1 MSKNLYIAASEA
13 EAGKSLIVLGIMD
26 FLSRH
31 LTRIGFFRPI
41 VGSEE
46 VMDNHIRLIYN
57 RYKLNFQYKELYGLS
72 AREMNMY
79 IRNNDIESIQ
89 AIILNKYKE
98 LEQKC
103 DFVLIEG
110 SDYRTHLSSYEFE
123 FNVRVATNLGSPVI
137 SVISGQNKTKEEVLD
152 AIYVMKDELAQ
163 AKCIQLGTIVNR
175 AEPKDAKAIKTMLEK
190 NRTDGSLD
198 FVIPE
203 LPILQKI
210 TVRQIKNALR
220 AKHLYGQEEYLNYVV
235 NDIKIGAMGLD
246 NVLKYVSPGTMIIT
260 PADRLDVI
268 AALSLSLTSRNFPKI
283 SGILLTG
290 KCEPSKN
297 FMNLLYGLKGMP
309 ISILKVS
316 DDTYTTAM
324 KVNEI
329 KAVLKPENEQRIA
342 TALGHFEE
350 HVNIKQLTEKVTINR
365 SEVIT
370 PLMFEYKLF
379 ERARAD
385 RKHIVLPEGT
395 DDRILK
401 ATDILMRRNVVDITL
416 LGNEEE
422 ILKKAE
428 VMRVNLRN
436 VNVIDPYD
444 NDLIPEYASE
454 YYRLRKQKGITRDM
468 AKDLM
473 YDVSY
478 FGTMMVY
485 KGHADGMV
493 SGATHTTQHTI
504 RPAFEFIKTKPG
516 VSIVSSSFLMCMP
529 DRVLV
534 YADCAVNP
542 NPDAEQLADI
552 AISSAETAIK
562 FDIEPRIAMLSYST
576 GESGK
581 GTDVEK
587 VRKATEIVRERRPD
601 LKTEGPIQ
609 YDAAID
615 MTVAKQKMPNSEVA
629 GRATVFIFPDLNT
642 GNNTYKAVQRS
653 ANVVAIGPVLQGLNK
668 PVNDLSRGC
677 LVKDIVNTVVIT
689 AIQAQDI
696 HE

>member
-13 EAGKSLIVLGIMD
+13 EAGKSLIVLGMMD
-26 FLSRH
+26 FLSH
-31 LTRIGFFRPI
+31 HITKIGFFRPI
-41 VGSEE
+41 VGYDK
-46 VMDNHIRLIYN
+46 VMDNHIRLIYE
-57 RYKLNFQYKELYGLS
+57 RYHLKFEYSELYGLTS
-72 AREMNMY
+72 EEMNQL
-79 IRNNDIESIQ
+79 IRNGDNDSIQ
-89 AIILNKYKE
+89 TIILNKYKN

-110 SDYRTHLSSYEFE
+110 SDFRTHLSSYEFD
-123 FNVRVATNLGSPVI
+123 FNVSVAKNLGSPII
-137 SVISGQNKTKEEVLD
+137 SVITGQNKSAGEVVD
-152 AIYVMKDELAQ
+152 AVQVMREALSQ
-163 AKCIQLGTIVNR
+163 ANCVQISTVVNR
-175 AEPKDAKAIKTMLEK
+175 AEPKDVKTIKNLLEK
-190 NRTDGSLD
+190 NNPNNEIT

-203 LPILQKI
+203 QPMLQKV
-210 TVRQIKNALR
+210 TVRQIKSKLK
-220 AKHLYGQEEYLNYVV
+220 AKQFYGSTEHLNYVV
-235 NDIKIGAMGLD
+235 NDVKIAAMGLE
-246 NVLKYVSPGTMIIT
+246 NVLKYISSGTLIIT
-260 PADRLDVI
+260 PADRIDVV
-268 AALSLSLTSRNFPKI
+268 AGLSLTLVTGNYPNI
-283 SGILLTG
+283 SAILLTG
-290 KCEPSKN
+290 KCSPGEQ
-297 FMNLLYGLKGMP
+297 FMKLLNGLRNLP
-309 ISILKVS
+309 ITVMKVNY
-316 DDTYTTAM
+316 DTYTTAM
-324 KVNEI
+324 KVNRI
-329 KAVLKPENEQRIA
+329 KAVLKPENEQKIA
-342 TALGHFEE
+342 TALGLFEE
-350 HVNIKQLTEKVTINR
+350 HVNSKMLAEKVTINR
-365 SEVIT
+365 SEAIT

-379 ERARAD
+379 EMARAN
-385 RKHIVLPEGT
+385 RKRIVLPEGT
-395 DDRILK
+395 EDRILK

-422 ILKKAE
+422 IIKKAKALRINLKK
-428 VMRVNLRN
+428 VHI
-436 VNVIDPYD
+436 IDPYD
-444 NDLIPEYASE
+444 NDLIREYAFE
-454 YYRLRKQKGITRDM
+454 YYRLRKHKGITKET
-468 AKDLM
+468 ATDLM
-473 YDVSY
+473 YDVS
-478 FGTMMVY
+478 FLGTMMVY

-552 AISSAETAIK
+552 AISSAETAMK

-587 VRKATEIVRERRPD
+587 VRNATEIVRKRRPD

-615 MTVAKQKMPNSEVA
+615 PTVASLKMPGSEVA
-629 GRATVFIFPDLNT
+629 GRATVYIFPDLNT

-653 ANVVAIGPVLQGLNK
+653 SNAVAIGPVLQGLNK

-689 AIQAQDI
+689 AIQAQGK
-696 HE
+696 

>member
-1 MSKNLYIAASEA
+1 
-13 EAGKSLIVLGIMD
+13 
-26 FLSRH
+26 
-31 LTRIGFFRPI
+31 
-41 VGSEE
+41 
-46 VMDNHIRLIYN
+46 
-57 RYKLNFQYKELYGLS
+57 
-72 AREMNMY
+72 
-79 IRNNDIESIQ
+79 SIQ
-89 AIILNKYKE
+89 SIILEKYKR

-110 SDYRTHLSSYEFE
+110 SDYRTHLSSYEFD

-163 AKCIQLGTIVNR
+163 AKCIQLGTVVNR
-175 AEPKDAKAIKTMLEK
+175 ADPKDAKAIQTMLEK
-190 NRTDGSLD
+190 NRTEGFLD

-210 TVRQIKNALR
+210 TVRQIKDTLQ

-246 NVLKYVSPGTMIIT
+246 NVLKYVSSGTMIIT

-268 AALSLSLTSRNFPKI
+268 AALSLTLISRNFPKI

-290 KCEPSKN
+290 NCDPARE
-297 FMNLLYGLKGMP
+297 FMNVLYGLKGMP
-309 ISILKVS
+309 ISILKVG

-324 KVNEI
+324 KVTQI

-350 HVNIKQLTEKVTINR
+350 HVNIKLLAEKVTINR
-365 SEVIT
+365 SEIIT

-401 ATDILMRRNVVDITL
+401 ATDILMRRNVVDVTL

-428 VMRVNLRN
+428 AMRINLRN
-436 VNVIDPYD
+436 VNIIDPYD

-454 YYRLRKQKGITRDM
+454 YYRLRKHKGITRET

-581 GTDVEK
+581 GTEVEK
-587 VRKATEIVRERRPD
+587 VRKATQIVKKRRPD

-629 GRATVFIFPDLNT
+629 GHATVFIFPDLNT

-696 HE
+696 QK

>member
-26 FLSRH
+26 FLSRN

-41 VGSEE
+41 VGSAEK
-46 VMDNHIRLIYN
+46 MDNHIRLIYN
-57 RYKLNFQYKELYGLS
+57 RYKLTYQYDEMYGLT
-72 AREMNMY
+72 ADEMNQY
-79 IRNNDIESIQ
+79 IRRNDIDSIQ
-89 AIILNKYKE
+89 TTILDKYKK
-98 LEQKC
+98 LEEKC

-110 SDYRTHLSSYEFE
+110 SDFRTHLSSYEFE
-123 FNVRVATNLGSPVI
+123 FNVRVANNLGSPVI
-137 SVISGQNKTKEEVLD
+137 SVISGQNKTREEVIN
-152 AIYVMKDELAQ
+152 AIYIMKEELAQ
-163 AKCIQLGTIVNR
+163 ENVTQIGTIINR
-175 AEPKDAKAIKTMLEK
+175 ANPKDAKAIQLLLEK
-190 NRTDGSLD
+190 NRKKGSLD

-210 TVRQIKNALR
+210 TVRQIMDILK

-235 NDIKIGAMGLD
+235 NDIKIAAMGID
-246 NVLKYVSPGTMIIT
+246 NVLKYVSSGTMIIT
-260 PADRLDVI
+260 PSDRLDVI
-268 AALSLSLTSRNFPKI
+268 AALSLTLISGNFPKI

-290 KCEPSKN
+290 KCEPGEA
-297 FMNLLYGLKGMP
+297 FMHVLYGLHGMP
-309 ISILKVS
+309 ISILKVN

-324 KVNEI
+324 KVHNI

-350 HVNIKQLTEKVTINR
+350 HVNIKLLTEKVTINR
-365 SEVIT
+365 SEIIT

-379 ERARAD
+379 ERARTD

-416 LGNEEE
+416 LGNEDE
-422 ILKKAE
+422 IRKKAE
-428 VMRVNLRN
+428 AMRINLRS
-436 VNVIDPYD
+436 VSIIDPYD
-444 NDLIPEYASE
+444 NDLIKEYASE
-454 YYRLRKQKGITRDM
+454 YYHLRKHKGITRQT
-468 AKDLM
+468 AEDLM

-542 NPDAEQLADI
+542 NPNAEQLADI

-587 VRKATEIVRERRPD
+587 VRQATLIVKQRRPD

-615 MTVAKQKMPNSEVA
+615 PTVARQKMPDSEVA
-629 GRATVFIFPDLNT
+629 GKATVFIFPDLNT

-689 AIQAQDI
+689 AIQAQ
-696 HE
+696 EN